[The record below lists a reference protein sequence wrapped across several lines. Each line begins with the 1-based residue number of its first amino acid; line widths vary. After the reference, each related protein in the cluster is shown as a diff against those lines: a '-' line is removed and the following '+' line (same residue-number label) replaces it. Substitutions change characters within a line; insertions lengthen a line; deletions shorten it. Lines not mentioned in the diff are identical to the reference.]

1 MAIAGSAVIASS
13 AARSDR
19 SIRMDLNQLP
29 YFPYPRDPTTRFGFI
44 IGDLIALGVVVL
56 LVAAIFPTLLRY

>member
-1 MAIAGSAVIASS
+1 
-13 AARSDR
+13 
-19 SIRMDLNQLP
+19 MDLNQLP

-44 IGDLIALGVVVL
+44 IGDLIVLGVVVL